1 MLVASLWAPTHVQA
15 VAYTSAGSGDW
26 GNPLTWSPNGVP
38 NAADTVVIAGG
49 HTVTVTTAQA
59 ALGATI
65 NASGVLTVTSTTL
78 TVGATGML
86 VNGSGT
92 VNNNGTIALTGNLTG
107 GGSLIQ
113 GTSSTLTL
121 ANASAP
127 TLTTLNATANLPN
140 TVNYNGAGQAI
151 SSTYSYSRLT
161 LSGSGA
167 KTGNTPATISTALT
181 IAGTATYSL
190 TAVTI
195 AGDLNVQGGT
205 LTIPNVIVTVSG
217 NTTVSGGT
225 LTFSTAGTAKTF
237 TGDVVINGGTWTN
250 NVANV
255 PVTIAGNITY
265 LSGTFTGGTG
275 AYTLTGTN
283 KLITGPITIP
293 TVTVTT
299 GTGLTLT
306 GTNTFGA
313 FTVTS
318 PATVTN
324 QGTLTISAALGV
336 TAQIAGT
343 GTFTNA
349 ANSQLDLETNTT
361 AGNFAITTLNANAV
375 PNTVRY
381 TLAGAQTVKATG
393 VAAYHHLVLN
403 GSGAKTPAAAIN
415 VNGDLTLQDPATLV
429 TGAFVHNLYGN
440 FINNSN
446 QATPVIATGGTLN
459 FETPATPAATSI
471 GGSSAS
477 TITLVTANF
486 NNVQGVSTSK
496 TVIATTVAV
505 GGGASFTN
513 TGTQTWTTTTVN
525 GAATLT
531 NGAGGTFTGTTFTVN
546 SSGTV
551 TNAATATAMTLSGT
565 VTVNSSATLTNNG
578 TLTISGTLVGTG
590 SFIAGTS
597 STTNLNNATAP
608 TITTFNLTSN
618 TPNLVVYGL
627 NGAQGVRSATYSNL
641 TLSAAGAA
649 AIKTAGGSILV
660 NGTFTLTSTAALT
673 TGAFDHTFAGSWV
686 HDSTAA
692 TPLVGTAGFAVI
704 FSTPTPAAAT
714 SITGAGTGALGFTNL
729 TVTNTAEMSLSKPIT
744 STGTL
749 TVNSSLTVN
758 AAGTIGLSG
767 AGALTLAA
775 NATVTNASTLT
786 NSGTGAIT
794 LGDGATFTNNN
805 IVNSTSTGAIVV
817 GSSLATATFTNNAT
831 VTASGNLDGP
841 GQFVNAATGTLNLA
855 GSAAPTI
862 TTFGT
867 TAVGNTVNYSLGGAQ
882 SVRGG
887 TYHHL
892 TLATSGTKTAG
903 ALGSKVLIGMDVMNL
918 GDFAVTNHGGKTMF
932 TFRTPSQKHIDFVA
946 DGKVP
951 QFSHGPG
958 QQKPQPRK
966 PRPNPGGRGRKK

>member
-1 MLVASLWAPTHVQA
+1 MPSSRWSVLRAASTAGLLVLFLGVAVWTPTPVQA

-26 GNPLTWSPNGVP
+26 GNAATWSPSGIP
-38 NAADTVVIAGG
+38 NAADTVVIAAG
-49 HTVTVTTAQA
+49 HTVTVTAAQD
-59 ALGATI
+59 ALGVTV
-65 NASGVLTVTSTTL
+65 NGTGTLTVTSATL
-78 TVGATGML
+78 SVGATGML
-86 VNGSGT
+86 VNASGT
-92 VNNNGTIALTGNLTG
+92 VNNNGTVALTGNLTG
-107 GGSLIQ
+107 AGSLIQ
-113 GTSSTLTL
+113 GTNSTLTL

-127 TLTTLNATANLPN
+127 TITTLNATANLPN
-140 TVNYNGAGQAI
+140 TVNYHGAGQAI
-151 SSTYSYSRLT
+151 GSTYAYSRLT

-181 IAGTATYSL
+181 LAGTATYSL

-205 LTIPNVIVTVSG
+205 LTIPNVVITVSG

-225 LTFSTAGTAKTF
+225 LTFSAAGTAKTF
-237 TGDVVINGGTWTN
+237 TGDLVINGGTWSN
-250 NVANV
+250 NAANV

-265 LSGTFTGGTG
+265 LSGTFTAGTG

-283 KLITGPITIP
+283 KQITGPITIP

-324 QGTLTISAALGV
+324 QGTLTISSTLGV

-349 ANSQLDLETNTT
+349 ANSQLDLQTNTT
-361 AGNFAITTLNANAV
+361 AANFAITTLNATAV

-403 GSGAKTPAAAIN
+403 GSGVKTPAAAIN
-415 VNGDLTLQDPATLV
+415 VNGDLTLDDPATFT

-440 FINNSN
+440 FVNNSN
-446 QATPVIATGGTLN
+446 QATPVTATGGTLN

-471 GGSSAS
+471 GGTSAS

-486 NNVQGVSTSK
+486 NNVQGVSTSN
-496 TVIATTVAV
+496 TVTATTVGI

-513 TGTQTWTTTTVN
+513 NGTMTWTTTTVN

-546 SSGTV
+546 SSASAV
-551 TNAATATAMTLSGT
+551 NAATATAMTLSGT

-578 TLTISGTLVGTG
+578 TMTISGTLVGTG
-590 SFIAGTS
+590 SFVAGTN

-641 TLSAAGAA
+641 TLSATGGA
-649 AIKTAGGSILV
+649 AIKTAGGAIVV
-660 NGTFTLTSTAALT
+660 NGTFTLTSSAAFT

-686 HDSTAA
+686 HDSTAV

-714 SITGAGTGALGFTNL
+714 SITGTGANTLAFTNL
-729 TVTNTAEMSLSKPIT
+729 TVSNTAGLALSKPVT
-744 STGTL
+744 STGTF
-749 TVNSSLTVN
+749 TVNNSLTAN
-758 AAGTIGLSG
+758 AAGTIGISG
-767 AGALTLAA
+767 TASLVLAA

-786 NSGTGAIT
+786 LSGSGAIT
-794 LGDGATFTNNN
+794 LGDGATFTKTTS
-805 IVNSTSTGAIVV
+805 STRPAPARSSSANRSPARRSPTRGRSRSAATSMVP
-817 GSSLATATFTNNAT
+817 GSS
-831 VTASGNLDGP
+831 
-841 GQFVNAATGTLNLA
+841 
-855 GSAAPTI
+855 
-862 TTFGT
+862 
-867 TAVGNTVNYSLGGAQ
+867 
-882 SVRGG
+882 
-887 TYHHL
+887 
-892 TLATSGTKTAG
+892 
-903 ALGSKVLIGMDVMNL
+903 
-918 GDFAVTNHGGKTMF
+918 
-932 TFRTPSQKHIDFVA
+932 
-946 DGKVP
+946 
-951 QFSHGPG
+951 
-958 QQKPQPRK
+958 
-966 PRPNPGGRGRKK
+966 